1 MSDKIIEYFKNNLKR
16 KLRRPN
22 CGRYLPL
29 WDDEQWRKNQ
39 ISIPCINS
47 NDFLVYFYQTKSDL
61 CCIQNN
67 NGQILSNAIDKFFY
81 VLFDLETYFNISISN
96 NIYQNRSEI
105 LNDIIKLVQ
114 FNSQPQ
120 RLYGNFKYLEVFNN
134 LVKRTNEWN
143 YWKRLIIVSFTKTLL
158 TDYSY
163 DYAQRNA
170 SDFLQELIT
179 NVKQLFHK
187 GIEN

>member
-1 MSDKIIEYFKNNLKR
+1 MSY
-16 KLRRPN
+16 
-22 CGRYLPL
+22 
-29 WDDEQWRKNQ
+29 
-39 ISIPCINS
+39 SI
-47 NDFLVYFYQTKSDL
+47 QKH
-61 CCIQNN
+61 
-67 NGQILSNAIDKFFY
+67 
-81 VLFDLETYFNISISN
+81 FNIFISN

-143 YWKRLIIVSFTKTLL
+143 YWKRLIIVSFTKILL